1 MIFVTVG
8 THEQQFNRLIE
19 EVDSLIKKEVIKD
32 KVIMQTGY
40 CTYTPHFCEYKKY
53 FSYSEME
60 RYFRDADKVVCHG
73 GPSTFMSVINQG
85 KIPIVVPSLL
95 EYEEH
100 VSNQQLEFARKVRE
114 RGYPILLVENILELK
129 KYLFEIDI
137 NIKKNINEYKV
148 TSNNVKFVTD
158 FIDLLKN

>member
-1 MIFVTVG
+1 
-8 THEQQFNRLIE
+8 
-19 EVDSLIKKEVIKD
+19 
-32 KVIMQTGY
+32 TGY

-85 KIPIVVPSLL
+85 KIPIVVPRLL

-100 VSNQQLEFARKVRE
+100 VNNHQLEFARKVRE